1 VCLLPSAFL
10 PAENPGTKPRYG
22 LIGAT
27 FHTYKA
33 WFGRMTILDA
43 KKLRALEGEHNK
55 LKPIL
60 ADAMLDVWSRR

>member
-22 LIGAT
+22 LIYAN
-27 FHTYKA
+27 FHTCKA
-33 WFGRMTILDA
+33 WFGGMTISDA
-43 KKLRALEGEHNK
+43 KTLRALAGEHNK